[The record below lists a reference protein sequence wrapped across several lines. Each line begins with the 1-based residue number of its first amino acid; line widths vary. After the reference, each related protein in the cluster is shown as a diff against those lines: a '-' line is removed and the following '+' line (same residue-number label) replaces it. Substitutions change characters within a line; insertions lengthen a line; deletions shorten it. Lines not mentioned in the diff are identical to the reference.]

1 MKKKIVVF
9 SGAGISAES
18 GVKTFRDHN
27 GLWENHRIEDVA
39 SPEGFLKDPKLVLD
53 FYNERSLSDKSA
65 FKSEFSLYGGFR
77 SGAIYDYKK
86 QYFLYPVFNIEPKY
100 YYNIDKRAKEGK
112 NIKNNGANYLSVS
125 VSYIPDW
132 FVISNYKVGNVKNR
146 VRVIPTFGIRRNFGD
161 NFNYEFNAGVG
172 YGYTFDKGKSNSYT
186 AIDLGLKI
194 GYDF

>member
-1 MKKKIVVF
+1 MKKNLLAVVVF
-9 SGAGISAES
+9 FTFLNLGKAQTFSAES
-18 GVKTFRDHN
+18 LNSNLEKSIYGVQV
-27 GLWENHRIEDVA
+27 GLFGV
-39 SPEGFLKDPKLVLD
+39 D
-53 FYNERSLSDKSA
+53 FYNERSLSDKFT

-77 SGAIYDYKK
+77 SGA

-132 FVISNYKVGNVKNR
+132 FVISNYEVGNVKNR

-161 NFNYEFNAGVG
+161 NFNYEFNVGVG
-172 YGYTFDKGKSNSYT
+172 YAYTFDENVKGSDY
-186 AIDLGLKI
+186 AVDLGLKI
-194 GYDF
+194 GYDFK